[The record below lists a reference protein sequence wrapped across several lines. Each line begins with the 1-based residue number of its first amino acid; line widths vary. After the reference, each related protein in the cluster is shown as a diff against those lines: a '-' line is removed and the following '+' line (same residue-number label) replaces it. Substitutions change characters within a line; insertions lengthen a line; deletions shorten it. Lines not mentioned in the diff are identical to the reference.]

1 MTCLRQS
8 QLTCPAAPWCPRTAA
23 PPAAAPPGCSGRT
36 WTNERRV
43 QRPVWTNH
51 SSPRLPLIEHL
62 AHELVVE
69 RCHGHVPARSLH
81 HASHVSRVTEFFLPN
96 ILMLFW
102 NHSFQLLC
110 LLMDK
115 ELCLIKQ
122 IFLVSSVLLRL
133 SGLCD
138 GIECSVSDIFRE
150 SRVSCCPSLQL
161 RTLTGV
167 CRGGI
172 LLSACLQ

>member
-36 WTNERRV
+36 WTNQRRV
-43 QRPVWTNH
+43 QRPVSTNH

-69 RCHGHVPARSLH
+69 RCQGHVPARSLH
-81 HASHVSRVTEFFLPN
+81 HSSHVSRVTEYFLPN

-102 NHSFQLLC
+102 NHFLKVFPMC
-110 LLMDK
+110 LLRDK

-122 IFLVSSVLLRL
+122 IFIVSSVQLRL

-138 GIECSVSDIFRE
+138 GIE
-150 SRVSCCPSLQL
+150 
-161 RTLTGV
+161 
-167 CRGGI
+167 
-172 LLSACLQ
+172 